1 MAKYDVLV
9 FGDYFLD
16 LIFTGLPQFPA
27 LGKEVFARGFDMLP
41 GGAYNAAVAMH
52 RLGLRVGWAVDFGDD
67 DFSRFVL
74 ARAAAEGLDDA
85 FFVRHRSPLRRITV
99 AASYPEDRAFI
110 TYMDPEPAVPAAM
123 RALATAGARA
133 VYLAGIYHGKLFD
146 AGLLLARSKGMK
158 VVMDG
163 NSDDEAVLRA
173 ASVCKAIS
181 SVDLFIPN
189 ADEARRLTGETDLP
203 AAIQTLATLGPAIVV
218 KDGANGAY
226 AWADGRLIHAPA
238 IPITPLDTTGAGDCF
253 NAGLVKAWLDG
264 RPFAECLRWGNIVG
278 GLSTTMRGG
287 TGRVVTVAEIEQHL
301 FEVGVQ

>member
-1 MAKYDVLV
+1 MAKYDILV

-16 LIFTGLPQFPA
+16 LIFTGLPRFPA
-27 LGKEVFARGFDMLP
+27 LGQEVFARDFDMLP

-52 RLGLRVGWAVDFGDD
+52 RLGLRVGWAADFGDD

-74 ARAAAEGLDDA
+74 ARAAAEGLDDT
-85 FFVRHRSPLRRITV
+85 FFVRHRGPLRRITV
-99 AASYPEDRAFI
+99 SASYPQDRAFI
-110 TYMDPEPAVPAAM
+110 TYMDPDPAVPAAM

-163 NSDDEAVLRA
+163 NSDDAVTLRVA
-173 ASVCKAIS
+173 GVYKAIA

-189 ADEARRLTGETDLP
+189 ADEARRLTGETDL
-203 AAIQTLATLGPAIVV
+203 ATAIRVLADLGPLVAV

-226 AWADGRLIHAPA
+226 AWADDRIIHAPA
-238 IPITPLDTTGAGDCF
+238 IPVTPLDTTGAGDCF
-253 NAGLVKAWLDG
+253 NAGFVKAWLAGLPLMD
-264 RPFAECLRWGNIVG
+264 CLRWGNIVG

-287 TGRVVTVAEIEQHL
+287 TGRVVTTTEVAQYL
-301 FEVGVQ
+301 RSGK